1 MAKADKAAGVA
12 DRAVARV
19 LYRELLRSC
28 RQLEGVM
35 HVGQHYAFVSTAV
48 HTFAKANN
56 SSGEQQRPPVPEHG
70 CDSDSTSFLICC
82 QACALR

>member
-1 MAKADKAAGVA
+1 MSRVGS
-12 DRAVARV
+12 DRAVSRV

-28 RQLEGVM
+28 RQVEGVM

-56 SSGEQQRPPVPEHG
+56 SSGELAQPEPQRPALA
-70 CDSDSTSFLICC
+70 DAFFFLL
-82 QACALR
+82 QGCALH